1 MWPVSTKDSSMAP
14 NWRAYLVDL
23 DNTLHDYERAARVAR
38 QCLASH
44 VERHWGVAAATVLQ
58 RYDEVVRSETGTS
71 WTTAREMR
79 IDRLGRL
86 LATWA
91 ETRSCPVGP
100 LVQLLETTLLG
111 EARAADG
118 AIETLDL
125 LRSKAPTMIVTE
137 GYPDMQSQIAAR
149 IGLDISAATLLAT
162 AAFGVRKRDGSA
174 YRLACQMLDVPPDA
188 AVMIGDNWDWD
199 IVASADVGLWQIWVN
214 AHAPERTPISGRF
227 VGRVRGIRDVPAL
240 IDRV

>member
-1 MWPVSTKDSSMAP
+1 MAP
-14 NWRAYLVDL
+14 NWRAHLVDL

-44 VERHWGVAAATVLQ
+44 VELQCGVGAAAVLQ
-58 RYDEVVRSETGTS
+58 RYDEIVRTETNTS

-91 ETRSCPVGP
+91 ETRSCPVAP
-100 LVQLLETTLLG
+100 LVHVLETSLLG
-111 EARAADG
+111 EVRAADG

-125 LRSKAPTMIVTE
+125 LRSRAPTMIVTE
-137 GYPDMQSQIAAR
+137 GYADMQSQVAAR
-149 IGLDISAATLLAT
+149 IGLDISAGTLLAT
-162 AAFGVRKRDGSA
+162 AACGVRKRDGSA
-174 YRLACQMLDVPPDA
+174 YRLACEMLDVPPDA

-199 IVASADVGLWQIWVN
+199 IVASAGVGLWQIWVN
-214 AHAPERTPISGRF
+214 PDAPERTPTPGRF
-227 VGRVRGIRDVPAL
+227 VGRVRGIRDVPGL
-240 IDRV
+240 LDRGRCATR